1 MNDFGAAVRRL
12 MGERGLSQNQLA
24 GLSHWDAGYLSKV
37 LNGRKPGT
45 HALAADLDHALRAD
59 GELLGV
65 WTAAHGSPALAALAA
80 PARTP
85 DVRGAATGVL
95 TRWDAVYEPAAA
107 TVLAP
112 AQARPGE
119 ISHLEDT
126 AGMFRTWDHERGGGL
141 GRLAAA
147 GQLADVAEL
156 IGRPH
161 PVPLRRRLLS
171 VASMLALTIASMSAD
186 SGDTAAAYR
195 YLGAALEAAREARNP
210 ELGARA
216 ANAIARRMLD
226 DGNARG
232 ALGLL
237 RHARAS
243 LRGLPGEMTALL
255 ATSEAWTCAALGD
268 YEQSAP
274 CLSQAAES
282 AGDRG
287 SLFGP
292 AELAGISGACYE
304 TLATRPGPAR
314 ARYAALAEQHISDAL
329 RLRASFYARSRALDL
344 CGLANVRLCQGEP
357 AEAVRVAGDAL
368 DTAARL
374 RSGRAARRVHSLAIR
389 ALSDYP
395 RVPEVEH
402 FADAVRSRLPVA

>member
-45 HALAADLDHALRAD
+45 HALAADLDRALSAD

-65 WTAAHGSPALAALAA
+65 WTEAHGSPALTVLAS
-80 PARTP
+80 PARTT
-85 DVRGAATGVL
+85 DVPGAAAGAL
-95 TRWDAVYEPAAA
+95 TRWDAVHEPSAPA
-107 TVLAP
+107 VLAP
-112 AQARPGE
+112 GQAGPDE

-141 GRLAAA
+141 GRQAAT

-161 PVPLRRRLLS
+161 PAPLRRRLLS
-171 VASMLALTIASMSAD
+171 VASMLALTIGSMSAD
-186 SGDTAAAYR
+186 SGETAEAYR
-195 YLGAALEAAREARNP
+195 YLGAALEAAREARSP
-210 ELGARA
+210 ELGARS

-226 DGNARG
+226 DGNAQG

-255 ATSEAWTCAALGD
+255 ATSEAWTCAARGD
-268 YEQSAP
+268 YEQMAP
-274 CLSQAAES
+274 CLSLAAES
-282 AGDRG
+282 AGGPG

-292 AELAGISGACYE
+292 AELAGISGACFE
-304 TLATRPGPAR
+304 ALATRPAPAH
-314 ARYAALAEQHISDAL
+314 AQYAALAEQHIGDAL

-344 CGLANVRLCQGEP
+344 AGLANVRLYQGEP
-357 AEAVRVAGDAL
+357 AEAVRVAGEAL
-368 DTAARL
+368 DAAARL

-389 ALSDYP
+389 ALGEYP
-395 RVPEVEH
+395 RVPEVEG

>member
-45 HALAADLDHALRAD
+45 HALAADLDRALSAD

-65 WTAAHGSPALAALAA
+65 WTAAHGSPALTVLAS
-80 PARTP
+80 PARIT
-85 DVRGAATGVL
+85 DVPGAAAGAL
-95 TRWDAVYEPAAA
+95 TRWDAVHEPSASA
-107 TVLAP
+107 VLAP
-112 AQARPGE
+112 GQAGPDE

-141 GRLAAA
+141 GRQAAT
-147 GQLADVAEL
+147 GQLADVTDL

-161 PVPLRRRLLS
+161 PAPLRRRLLS

-186 SGDTAAAYR
+186 SGDTTAAYR

-226 DGNARG
+226 DGNAEG

-255 ATSEAWTCAALGD
+255 ATSEAWTSAALGD
-268 YEQSAP
+268 YEQMAP
-274 CLSQAAES
+274 CLSLAEES
-282 AGDRG
+282 ADGQG

-304 TLATRPGPAR
+304 ALATRPGPAR
-314 ARYAALAEQHISDAL
+314 LRYSARAEQYISDAL
-329 RLRASFYARSRALDL
+329 RLRQSFYARSRALDL
-344 CGLANVRLCQGEP
+344 AGLANVRLCQGEP

-368 DTAARL
+368 DAAARL
-374 RSGRAARRVHSLAIR
+374 RSGRATRREHSLAIR
-389 ALSDYP
+389 ALGEYP
-395 RVPEVEH
+395 RVAEVEH

>member
-1 MNDFGAAVRRL
+1 MNDFGAAARRL
-12 MGERGLSQNQLA
+12 MSERGLSQNKLA
-24 GLSHWDAGYLSKV
+24 GLAHWNAGYLSKV

-45 HALAADLDHALRAD
+45 HALAADLDRALGAN
-59 GELLGV
+59 GELLDV
-65 WTAAHGSPALAALAA
+65 WAASHGSPSLAALAA
-80 PARTP
+80 PAQP
-85 DVRGAATGVL
+85 VDLPHAAAGTL
-95 TRWDAVYEPAAA
+95 TRWDAVHEPAAVS
-107 TVLAP
+107 VLAP
-112 AQARPGE
+112 GQAWPGE
-119 ISHLEDT
+119 ISHLED
-126 AGMFRTWDHERGGGL
+126 AAAMFRTWDHQRGGGL
-141 GRLAAA
+141 GRQAAI
-147 GQLADVAEL
+147 GQLADVTEL

-161 PVPLRRRLLS
+161 PAPLRRRLLS
-171 VASMLALTIASMSAD
+171 VASMLTLTIASMSAD
-186 SGDTAAAYR
+186 TGDTSTAYR
-195 YLGAALEAAREARNP
+195 YLWTALEAAREARNP

-226 DGNARG
+226 DGDQQG

-255 ATSEAWTCAALGD
+255 ATSEAWTCAASGD
-268 YEQSAP
+268 YQQMAP
-274 CLSQAAES
+274 CLNLAAES
-282 AGDRG
+282 AGDSG

-304 TLATRPGPAR
+304 ALATRPGPVQT
-314 ARYAALAEQHISDAL
+314 RYAALAEQYISDAL
-329 RLRASFYARSRALDL
+329 RLREPFYARSRALDL
-344 CGLANVRLCQGEP
+344 VGLANVRLCQGEP

-389 ALSDYP
+389 ALGDYP
-395 RVPEVEH
+395 RVPEVEQ